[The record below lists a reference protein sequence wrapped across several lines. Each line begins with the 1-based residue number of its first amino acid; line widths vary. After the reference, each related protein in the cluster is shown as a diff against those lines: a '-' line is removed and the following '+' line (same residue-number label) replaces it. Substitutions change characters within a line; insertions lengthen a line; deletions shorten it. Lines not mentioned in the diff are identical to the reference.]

1 MCDLDEALDENQIQL
16 IHEVCK
22 STVECDE
29 CIFADEINTL
39 KELLI
44 AYSQLIYCVVNHQNV
59 SVVDISKIFKI
70 ETFLLKF
77 ICEPEILDVK
87 KVLQGKFSK
96 LEKLR
101 DQFSIC
107 SEKYYQNNFSELN
120 CEQCIESLTYKVF
133 LKIRK
138 NMQNYDNK
146 TFSSVKNS
154 ISDIELKIC
163 NISLTD
169 LDMIYKKNI
178 EYTLLVLYL
187 RKEYFRFF
195 NIYNK
200 IERSEFV
207 NRMAY
212 ILSLNDDCEYN
223 PIEEKSENLHTIE
236 IEDSKL
242 KEIICLENEDKEI
255 WKLNVNAI
263 YGWNDKVRLW
273 MKNREECSGILDMT
287 MIDECISHKKFD
299 EGWLIYT
306 LGNGHIKEEFHRLSV
321 LCITALCKGEDNVWA
336 VRLINIIKSAID
348 KHEVGIC
355 CELVQDIFNRI
366 ASIPEK
372 LRYKIIREFIN
383 RIRVME
389 NDEKIVT
396 YIIKGINELCKKC
409 RNTETCDIC
418 VQHANMVYKEWKRNN
433 TGGIFFKSHSKYEN
447 EIYENMLDMC
457 DTIQDCNGFMNVC
470 KDLINNEAKIN
481 RSIYKK
487 LQTVHNKTCKDCN
500 DTKCTITKFRD
511 ERQLLY
517 HLLIEFKF

>member
-1 MCDLDEALDENQIQL
+1 MNDLDEALDEDQIQL
-16 IHEVCK
+16 INEVIK
-22 STVECDE
+22 STVICSECT
-29 CIFADEINTL
+29 FSNEINTIEKML
-39 KELLI
+39 V

-59 SVVDISKIFKI
+59 FVVDISKVFRL
-70 ETFLLKF
+70 EFFLLKF
-77 ICEPEILDVK
+77 VSEPEILDVK
-87 KVLQGKFSK
+87 SVLQGKYSK
-96 LEKLR
+96 LEKIK
-101 DQFSIC
+101 DKFSIC
-107 SEKYYQNNFSELN
+107 SEKYYQNSFSELN

-138 NMQNYDNK
+138 NLQNINDK
-146 TFSSVKNS
+146 TQVVSKNNYNS
-154 ISDIELKIC
+154 FDS
-163 NISLTD
+163 NTSLED
-169 LDMIYKKNI
+169 LNLLQKKNI

-195 NIYNK
+195 KIYNN
-200 IERSEFV
+200 IERSEFI
-207 NRMAY
+207 NRLAY

-223 PIEEKSENLHTIE
+223 SIDEKSFILHNIE
-236 IEDSKL
+236 IEDSIL
-242 KEIICLENEDKEI
+242 KENICLENEDKEI

-287 MIDECISHKKFD
+287 MIDECINNRKYD

-306 LGNGHIKEEFHRLSV
+306 LGNGHIKEEFHRLSM
-321 LCITALCKGEDNVWA
+321 LCITALCKGEDDIWA

-348 KHEVGIC
+348 KHEVSIC
-355 CELVQDIFNRI
+355 CDLVNDIFNKI
-366 ASIPEK
+366 ANIPEK
-372 LRYKIIREFIN
+372 LRFIIIREFIY

-396 YIIKGINELCKKC
+396 LIIKGINELCKKC
-409 RNTETCDIC
+409 KNTETCDIC
-418 VQHANMVYKEWKRNN
+418 VQHANMVYKEWKKNN

-457 DTIQDCNGFMNVC
+457 DTIQDCSGFMNVC
-470 KDLINNEAKIN
+470 KDLIDNEAKIN

-487 LQTVHNKTCKDCN
+487 LQSIHNKTCKDCN
-500 DTKCTITKFRD
+500 DTKCTVTKFRN